1 MRLLLWT
8 YFEWKARGWVR
19 IPLQSLWLCSAT
31 NLGAPSGKTSGILHG
46 AAWEPEWA
54 MGPGLE
60 ATLLDHSQGNCES
73 PGQALFFWNMC
84 NIFTNY
90 LCSFQNAS
98 TVGTVPEGSMAK
110 WRAGIQ
116 VSPASSVPKKPGR
129 PPASGKVAQWRQ
141 QAGPVHLLPG
151 LRPLNCDI
159 RHVSQIPA
167 SPFLSKTLGFRGAKD
182 DWVLSNFSVSGETGL
197 WLSFSLPPACTVPTR
212 MFLGDE
218 SWLSHHAHWQES
230 PGWPAWSSS
239 LLIPSQEATA
249 TDRASSVPSC
259 LSGGLWYPVQK

>member
-54 MGPGLE
+54 MRPGLE

-98 TVGTVPEGSMAK
+98 TVGTVPEGSMTK

-151 LRPLNCDI
+151 LRPLNCDM

-182 DWVLSNFSVSGETGL
+182 DWVLSNFKVSVGRLACDWAFLCLRHVLFLRECSWVMSRGYHIMPTGRR
-197 WLSFSLPPACTVPTR
+197 AQA
-212 MFLGDE
+212 G
-218 SWLSHHAHWQES
+218 
-230 PGWPAWSSS
+230 
-239 LLIPSQEATA
+239 LL
-249 TDRASSVPSC
+249 DRV
-259 LSGGLWYPVQK
+259 LF